1 MSGGNPVNNPF
12 GSSSNPVIVS
22 LYNGPLGIYGGLN
35 NTFGPVNYQWNGGRG
50 INYQIPRI
58 NNLTTTATL
67 NQVQAWV
74 GPNSFFVPVTNSI
87 RVQIRTGATNAAVST
102 SGTTIYDTL
111 SNLLLTA
118 GTPKNTGTA
127 TIVRPLTT
135 VSVTS
140 EDTISV
146 WVSSNGNGS
155 TGDEFGV
162 MVTWNIVL
170 S

>member
-12 GSSSNPVIVS
+12 GPSNPVIVS
-22 LYNGPLGIYGGLN
+22 LYNGPLGTYANIN
-35 NTFGPVNYQWNGGRG
+35 NTMRPVNYQWDGGRG

-67 NQVQAWV
+67 NQIQAWA
-74 GPNSFFVPVTNSI
+74 GSDGFVIPVTNSL